1 MKKIKKAIFK
11 GTGIEQICE
20 EFGIQMVRD
29 MKDVKTTSNISYFN
43 CRCNYVNKAI
53 HNKVKKPPE
62 NSLVGGILVWESV
75 ELQCKTHYKNKGGFK
90 TFVNNLYRVEGIG
103 KYIK

>member
-1 MKKIKKAIFK
+1 
-11 GTGIEQICE
+11 
-20 EFGIQMVRD
+20 MVRD
-29 MKDVKTTSNISYFN
+29 MKNVKTSSNIDYFN
-43 CRCNYVNKAI
+43 FRCNYVNKAI
-53 HNKVKKPPE
+53 HNKVKKPPDI
-62 NSLVGGILVWESV
+62 SLVNDVAVWESL